1 MQDQPDQTTL
11 SMRNDP
17 DGLIMSEARDATAI
31 DDPAVRGY
39 NPDTLLLCGSLT
51 MLPTNPEQVNAA
63 DPTTAP
69 VPDFRGHW
77 VERSTLLILH
87 LVALIAAGSLTPAE
101 YYFQLGQYTG
111 GLVIFGCFILW
122 WLLFAAKRRRG
133 IALFCSLALG
143 QAGFVALVGLHL
155 QAEDRTSKSIGEE
168 IAAKRLE
175 WASQLNLSRM
185 DPLFEMTSGKRKLS
199 IRGLQELKIRARYG
213 EAQVDLVASDVIR
226 SRADAERRLSAVSAR
241 AAQNFRLGVESTKQ
255 LYEQEMRLVK
265 EYFTECENLVV
276 LLIDRKGQYSQ
287 SPKGLRFNKPEDIQ
301 LFNDKIDA
309 IALLRKQLA
318 SLQHQLSSD

>member
-1 MQDQPDQTTL
+1 M
-11 SMRNDP
+11 
-17 DGLIMSEARDATAI
+17 
-31 DDPAVRGY
+31 VRI
-39 NPDTLLLCGSLT
+39 
-51 MLPTNPEQVNAA
+51 A
-63 DPTTAP
+63 
-69 VPDFRGHW
+69 
-77 VERSTLLILH
+77 LLILH
-87 LVALIAAGSLTPAE
+87 IFVVFGTASLTPAG
-101 YYFQLGQYTG
+101 YYFQLGEYTG
-111 GLVIFGCFILW
+111 GAVIFGSILLW
-122 WLLFAAKRRRG
+122 WLLFAAKTRRE
-133 IALFCSLALG
+133 IVLFCSLALG

-199 IRGLQELKIRARYG
+199 ITELQELKIRARDG

-241 AAQNFRLGVESTKQ
+241 AAQDFRLGVESTKQ

-276 LLIDRKGQYSQ
+276 FLIDRKGQYSQ
-287 SPKGLRFNKPEDIQ
+287 TSKGLRFNRAEDVQ
-301 LFNDKIDA
+301 LFNDRIDA
-309 IALLRKQLA
+309 ITLLRKQLA